1 MSSKFR
7 ELAADFETTPGPD
20 STRVWAWG
28 LANISHEPVTTYG
41 TELEDFL
48 EDVSRFDANIWFH
61 NLKFDG
67 AFIMDWLLRN
77 NYVHVGQRPR
87 SGQFSTLISNMGDHY
102 QITVAWHTGHRTQ
115 FKDSHKKLPMSV
127 ANVAK
132 TFQLAELK
140 GDIDH
145 TIDRPPGYEP
155 TPAEW
160 DYVRK
165 DVEIMA
171 KALHQR
177 LGDGRK
183 LTTGADALADYKRV
197 FGTKQ
202 FGKMFP
208 ILNEESDATVRLAYR
223 GGYTYTNPRFQG
235 ITTGPGAVYDVNSLY
250 PYVMNTKMLPY
261 GYPTFFADCPPDHGL
276 YVVSITFTARLRDGF
291 LPMIQIKGNFRFS
304 PTDYQTEIVEPTTIV
319 VTNVDLALMR
329 EHYHL
334 DVLSY
339 NGGMVFKY
347 ATGFFGDYIAKWSK
361 IKEESTGGKREI
373 AKLFLNSLYGKF
385 ATNPDVTG
393 KVPVLDEESD
403 TVRLVQGE
411 EHTRDPVY
419 TPMGVFITSWARD
432 VMIRAAQENYPVFA
446 YCDTDSLHIISQ
458 DIPKGVAVDPVRLGA
473 WDHEYD
479 FDAAVFLQSKRYAER
494 LPNGDHVVK
503 IAGAPENIT
512 RNMTLADMIIGKKF
526 SGKLQPSRVPG
537 GIVLTETTFT
547 LQ

>member
-1 MSSKFR
+1 
-7 ELAADFETTPGPD
+7 
-20 STRVWAWG
+20 
-28 LANISHEPVTTYG
+28 
-41 TELEDFL
+41 
-48 EDVSRFDANIWFH
+48 
-61 NLKFDG
+61 
-67 AFIMDWLLRN
+67 
-77 NYVHVGQRPR
+77 
-87 SGQFSTLISNMGDHY
+87 
-102 QITVAWHTGHRTQ
+102 
-115 FKDSHKKLPMSV
+115 SV

-145 TIDRPPGYEP
+145 TIDRSPGYTP

-202 FGKMFP
+202 FPKMFP

-235 ITTGPGAVYDVNSLY
+235 HTTGPGSVYDVNSLY

-261 GYPTFFADCPPDHGL
+261 GYPTFFADCPPEHGL
-276 YVVSITFTARLRDGF
+276 YVVSITFTARLRNGF

-339 NGGMVFKY
+339 NGGMVFKS

-393 KVPVLDEESD
+393 KVPVLDED
-403 TVRLVQGE
+403 
-411 EHTRDPVY
+411 
-419 TPMGVFITSWARD
+419 
-432 VMIRAAQENYPVFA
+432 
-446 YCDTDSLHIISQ
+446 
-458 DIPKGVAVDPVRLGA
+458 
-473 WDHEYD
+473 
-479 FDAAVFLQSKRYAER
+479 
-494 LPNGDHVVK
+494 
-503 IAGAPENIT
+503 
-512 RNMTLADMIIGKKF
+512 
-526 SGKLQPSRVPG
+526 
-537 GIVLTETTFT
+537 
-547 LQ
+547 